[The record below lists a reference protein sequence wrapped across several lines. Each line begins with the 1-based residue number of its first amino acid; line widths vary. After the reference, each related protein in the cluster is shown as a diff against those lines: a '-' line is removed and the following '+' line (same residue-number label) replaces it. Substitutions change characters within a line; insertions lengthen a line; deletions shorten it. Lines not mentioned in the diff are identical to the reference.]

1 MWKSDLSIAVVQG
14 VKIELNTVGG
24 GGGSEDTMKWGIHSL
39 GFVFSTV
46 LFHLAT

>member
-14 VKIELNTVGG
+14 VKIELNTVR